1 VTGELTGKEHKDGHS
16 VKPLV
21 VAVVGPTCSGKTA
34 LSLEIA
40 ARRKAEI
47 VACDS
52 RTIYRHMDIGTAK
65 PTAAQRAAVP
75 HHVID
80 VVDPDQTFTA
90 AQYKDKAEAAI
101 AQILERGAL
110 PLVVGGT
117 GFYARALLEG
127 LEIPAVEPQPELRSE
142 LKRFA
147 QEHGSQALHARLA
160 AADPASAARIG
171 VNDIFRLVRALEVS
185 TVLGKPFSELVR
197 RRPPPYNTLWV
208 GLTARNRQVLHAAIK
223 DRFDS
228 QMQEGMLEEVKEL
241 LDRYGRTHAIMNTVN
256 YRELVLYLEG
266 TMDRE
271 TAEKECI
278 KHNRQLARRQLIW
291 FRANPEI
298 NWYCFDDATPRQLQ
312 EEILSFIDAHGKRA

>member
-1 VTGELTGKEHKDGHS
+1 MTGELTGKEHKDRQSG
-16 VKPLV
+16 KPLV

-34 LSLEIA
+34 LSLKIA
-40 ARRKAEI
+40 ALRKAEI

-75 HHVID
+75 HHMID
-80 VVDPDQTFTA
+80 VVDPDQGFTV

-142 LKRFA
+142 LRRFA
-147 QEHGSQALHARLA
+147 EERGSQALHARLA

-171 VNDIFRLVRALEVS
+171 VNDVFRVVRALEVS

-197 RRPPPYNTLWV
+197 RRPPPYNTLWI
-208 GLTARNRQVLHAAIK
+208 GLTARNRQVLHQAIK
-223 DRFDS
+223 ERFIN
-228 QMQEGMLEEVKEL
+228 QMQEGMLAEVEGL

-256 YRELVLYLEG
+256 YRELALYLEG
-266 TMDRE
+266 SMDRE
-271 TAEKECI
+271 TAEAECV

-291 FRANPEI
+291 FRANPHI
-298 NWYCFDDATPRQLQ
+298 NWYYFDEATPRQLQ
-312 EEILSFIDAHGKRA
+312 EKILSFIDTHLERP

>member
-1 VTGELTGKEHKDGHS
+1 MTGELTGKEPKNKRSG
-16 VKPLV
+16 KPLV

-34 LSLEIA
+34 LSLKIA
-40 ARRKAEI
+40 AMRKAEI

-65 PTAAQRAAVP
+65 PSEAQRAAVP
-75 HHVID
+75 HHMID
-80 VVDPDQTFTA
+80 VADPDQSFTV
-90 AQYKDKAEAAI
+90 AQYKEQAEAAI
-101 AQILERGAL
+101 TEILERGAL

-142 LKRFA
+142 LRRFA
-147 QEHGSQALHARLA
+147 SEYGRQALHDRLA
-160 AADPASAARIG
+160 AADPYSAARIG
-171 VNDIFRLVRALEVS
+171 VNDVFRVLRALEVT

-197 RRPPPYNTLWV
+197 RRPPPYNTLWI

-223 DRFDS
+223 QRFVS

-256 YRELVLYLEG
+256 YRELALYLEG
-266 TMDRE
+266 SVDRE
-271 TAEKECI
+271 MAEQECV

-298 NWYCFDDATPRQLQ
+298 NWYYFDETAPDHLP
-312 EEILSFIDAHGKRA
+312 EEILSFIDAHLERS